1 MLSERLWAPV
11 AAPASTVRFSE
22 LVAALSAALDITE
35 GQPEGHAARCC
46 LIGMRIAELAG
57 LPSSQRPALFYAL
70 LLKDLGC
77 SSNAARVTQLFGADD
92 HPAKRDMKVVDWS
105 SLPQAA
111 IYALRSAAPG
121 RGLGQKAIRL
131 AGMALAGGP
140 LAARQLFAVR
150 CERGAQIAT
159 ELSLPTATASAIR
172 DLDEH
177 WDGRGYPLGLRG
189 AAIDPLARILCL
201 AQTVEI
207 FHATYGLEGA
217 RAVAQARRGA
227 WFDPALVDVLGP
239 LWADA
244 TFWQALAASDPRSAV
259 AAISPADTVLG
270 ADDRLLDQIAS
281 AFAQVIDAKSPWTYQ
296 HSNGVAEKSV
306 GIGSVLGLAPAE
318 LRDLRRAA
326 LLHDI
331 GKLGVSNAILDKNG
345 PLSADELAVM
355 RQHPLYTRRI
365 LERVSSFQTIAHI
378 ASLHHER
385 LDGCGY
391 PYGLTA
397 AELPLPARIL
407 AVADFCDA
415 VCAARPYRDAMPW
428 PEARALMQRHAGVG
442 ICAESFDA
450 LCAFMDHGV
459 SRPLPEAA

>member
-1 MLSERLWAPV
+1 
-11 AAPASTVRFSE
+11 
-22 LVAALSAALDITE
+22 VAALSAALDITE
-35 GQPEGHAARCC
+35 GQPEGHAARSC
-46 LIGMRIAELAG
+46 LIGIRIAELAG
-57 LPSSQRPALFYAL
+57 VPSSQHAALFYAL

-77 SSNAARVTQLFGADD
+77 SSNAARVSQLFGADD
-92 HPAKRDMKVVDWS
+92 LPAKRDMKVTDWS

-111 IYALRSAAPG
+111 VYALRNTAPG
-121 RGLGQKAIRL
+121 APLSKKAIRL

-140 LAARQLFAVR
+140 LAARSLFAVR

-159 ELSLPTATASAIR
+159 ELSLPRATASAIH

-189 AAIDPLARILCL
+189 DQIDPLARILCL

-207 FHATYGLEGA
+207 FHASYGLDAA
-217 RAVAQARRGA
+217 RAVAVARRGS

-244 TFWQALAASDPRSAV
+244 AFWQRLAAGDPRAAV
-259 AAISPADTVLG
+259 AAVSPADTVLG
-270 ADDRLLDQIAS
+270 ADDQMLDQIAA

-296 HSNGVAEKSV
+296 HSAGVAEKST
-306 GIGSVLGLAPAE
+306 GIGELLGLAPSE
-318 LRDLRRAA
+318 LRDLRQAA

-331 GKLGVSNAILDKNG
+331 GKLGVSNAILDKPGSLNE
-345 PLSADELAVM
+345 AELAAM
-355 RQHPLYTRRI
+355 RQHPIYSRRI

-385 LDGCGY
+385 LDGRGY
-391 PYGLTA
+391 PYGLSGP
-397 AELPLPARIL
+397 EIPRLARIL

-415 VCAARPYRDAMPW
+415 LRAAMPW
-428 PEARALMQRHAGVG
+428 PEAYALMKRNVG
-442 ICAESFDA
+442 TAICADSFDA
-450 LCAFMDHGV
+450 LCAHMDRAERDAGL
-459 SRPLPEAA
+459 REAA